1 MCVCVCVC
9 VCVCDF
15 FELTS
20 RVLISKHV
28 TNTSHY
34 IYD

>member
-15 FELTS
+15 
-20 RVLISKHV
+20 
-28 TNTSHY
+28 TNIVKSAFYPKDQTGLKY
-34 IYD
+34 